1 MVHLRIFVHLN
12 VEKIQLYFEEI
23 LENSGDLP
31 DAPKNVPSH
40 MTLVEELCTWFNQA
54 IGRRLG
60 FISSLRLLIVTAVF
74 AILFLVTRQ
83 PIFAWI
89 SIVVFLSAYL
99 VFFIGRQGSGGLGLD
114 FWRRWSK
121 R

>member
-1 MVHLRIFVHLN
+1 MP
-12 VEKIQLYFEEI
+12 EKSERYEEEIEEI

-89 SIVVFLSAYL
+89 SHFQDVVE
-99 VFFIGRQGSGGLGLD
+99 
-114 FWRRWSK
+114 
-121 R
+121 